1 MLFHKFTWDVSRT
14 KSIAR
19 RYGPLRFEP
28 LERRELLTAATAGD
42 FSTLQA
48 LAQSG
53 QDYEI
58 TLTADII
65 VGAGDTIAIGG
76 TGIANISILGNGHS
90 ITVTGGT
97 KTIRTASLFYVT
109 NSSLTISG
117 LTIDGFAFVDVPGD
131 SGAVFHQIGGTIT
144 INDGTV
150 ISNCSADH
158 GSVADIESGTFIVN
172 GGTIS
177 NNTAGN
183 RGGVAYVESGTFT
196 VNGGSFL
203 NNTAYN
209 GGVIYADTQFTVIT
223 VSDGS
228 FSGNSAHNG
237 GVACVESAK
246 LTIGGGTFSGN
257 RATDEGGVIFTSTSV
272 SEVTIDD
279 GRFTGNSADMGG
291 VAYIS
296 AGKFTINGGEFSD
309 NTASA
314 RGGVVH
320 TDVSSA
326 TVTVNDGSFTGNKAL
341 RGGVAC
347 INAGKIEIKA
357 GTFSNNTA
365 TSAVLEDGGAV
376 IFSDTSFSKVVI
388 SGGTFSN
395 NRSMR
400 DGGVI
405 CSRGEVTVKGGEI
418 SGNTAAK
425 AGGVIFADQ
434 GNVYILDG
442 AVITSNSA
450 SIGGVACSVG
460 QRTVITFEGGL
471 ITKNT
476 AVNGG
481 VLCVSERSAA
491 VINGGTFGGT
501 TGETPWKDG
510 NSAKHGGAVFVID
523 ATASI
528 NGGTFAWNSATLN
541 GGAVC
546 VTNHDDDLGPAEDGN
561 TSASITG
568 GSFTHNTAFI
578 GGALYVGH
586 VVSLQWT
593 TTVHLGAVTME
604 YNNAANGGAIANRGA
619 VVTDTD
625 TAAGGS
631 TVKVKTFT
639 GNSAKYNTGTE
650 ENPIWIGNGG
660 AIFNS
665 GKITLSNTVF
675 SSNYSVGNGG
685 AVDNLVGGE
694 LTLTG
699 GAFSGNSALASAVSI
714 DNVDWAGLTSN
725 AGDGGALQNWGEA
738 TLTDAYFTGNV
749 AHDGGAIA
757 NGEGATLTLSQTE
770 ASDPDHDAPLGFN
783 HNGAIY
789 GGAIINVG
797 TLTRL
802 TQTDE
807 NDQVV
812 LEGSTIEF
820 ARNFSCNNGGAI
832 SNSDND
838 DPIHP
843 VTTGS
848 LDLYGA
854 SFTSNTAGT
863 AGSGGAIISAKPL
876 TITDSTFTGNSAG
889 AGGKGGAIDQTAAAL
904 VLTGDTFTGNSASNT
919 GFGGAVNTWAG
930 GTITDCTFD
939 SNTAKFGGAVS
950 ALGSAAA
957 TTITHSASESVT
969 RFSNNSA
976 VSYGGAVYASG
987 TVEIDGAAITN
998 NTAALGGGVM
1008 AITSDLIFTTGS
1020 GASTT
1025 QKGRGKVIFTGTA
1038 TTFSGN
1044 NATTRRSGQSVGT
1057 DLCATSSNSAEGNGA
1072 VIEIATLPSFASG
1085 GYAVAV
1091 DRSILV
1097 LASGVTLPSTLNV
1110 YYNRETTCG
1119 YTYDGSTL
1127 TFTDLSSHSGIDK
1140 WRIYW
1145 SGSAQEPYTEYDGT
1159 GTPPSGTLTGTTVLI
1174 EGYKEGTSDVI
1185 YYMIPTV
1192 NTQASGASEALLD
1205 EALFDDAELFE
1216 GLAPSG
1222 SALEEYCDECF
1233 L

>member
-1 MLFHKFTWDVSRT
+1 S
-14 KSIAR
+14 AN
-19 RYGPLRFEP
+19 FE
-28 LERRELLTAATAGD
+28 GGVISS
-42 FSTLQA
+42 ST
-48 LAQSG
+48 QSS
-53 QDYEI
+53 E
-58 TLTADII
+58 
-65 VGAGDTIAIGG
+65 V
-76 TGIANISILGNGHS
+76 
-90 ITVTGGT
+90 
-97 KTIRTASLFYVT
+97 
-109 NSSLTISG
+109 
-117 LTIDGFAFVDVPGD
+117 TIDNGSFTSNTAFK
-131 SGAVFHQIGGTIT
+131 GGVAYVSAGKIT
-144 INDGTV
+144 INAGTFTNNIATDDGGVIHTDV
-150 ISNCSADH
+150 QSAVVTISNGSFTGNKACSGGVVYSNA
-158 GSVADIESGTFIVN
+158 GKVEIK

-177 NNTAGN
+177 NNTA
-183 RGGVAYVESGTFT
+183 
-196 VNGGSFL
+196 
-203 NNTAYN
+203 
-209 GGVIYADTQFTVIT
+209 
-223 VSDGS
+223 
-228 FSGNSAHNG
+228 
-237 GVACVESAK
+237 
-246 LTIGGGTFSGN
+246 
-257 RATDEGGVIFTSTSV
+257 TST
-272 SEVTIDD
+272 E
-279 GRFTGNSADMGG
+279 
-291 VAYIS
+291 
-296 AGKFTINGGEFSD
+296 
-309 NTASA
+309 
-314 RGGVVH
+314 
-320 TDVSSA
+320 
-326 TVTVNDGSFTGNKAL
+326 
-341 RGGVAC
+341 
-347 INAGKIEIKA
+347 
-357 GTFSNNTA
+357 
-365 TSAVLEDGGAV
+365 LENGGAV
-376 IFSDTSFSKVVI
+376 IFSDTAFSNVII
-388 SGGTFSN
+388 SGGTISN
-395 NRSMR
+395 NKALR

-528 NGGTFAWNSATLN
+528 NGGTFAWNSASLN

-561 TSASITG
+561 TSVSITG
-568 GSFTHNTAFI
+568 GLFTHNSAQI

-586 VVSLQWT
+586 VVSMQWT

-619 VVTDTD
+619 VVTDADTDTD

-639 GNSAKYNTGTE
+639 GNSAKYKTGTE
-650 ENPIWIGNGG
+650 ENPVWIGNGG

-665 GKITLSNTVF
+665 GIITLSNTVF
-675 SSNYSVGNGG
+675 SGNYSVGNGG

-699 GAFSGNSALASAVSI
+699 ASFSGNSALSSAVSI

-725 AGDGGALQNWGEA
+725 AGDGGAIQNWWKA
-738 TLTDAYFTGNV
+738 TLIDAYFTGNS

-757 NGEGATLTLSQTE
+757 NGEGATLTLSQTT

-807 NDQVV
+807 DDHVV
-812 LEGSTIEF
+812 LEGSKIEF

-904 VLTGDTFTGNSASNT
+904 VLTGDTFTGNSASST

-950 ALGSAAA
+950 ALGSAVA

-969 RFSNNSA
+969 RFSNNTA
-976 VSYGGAVYASG
+976 ASYGGAVYASG
-987 TVEIDGAAITN
+987 TVVIDGAAITN

-1145 SGSAQEPYTEYDGT
+1145 SGSTQEPYTEYDGT

-1185 YYMIPTV
+1185 YYMIPTK
-1192 NTQASGASEALLD
+1192 NAQASGASEALFD

-1216 GLAPSG
+1216 GLAPQS